1 MVVRRPHTPR
11 VPDPDLVAHVV
22 ATTSLTPGE
31 AARVVDDV
39 VAFHAQSVESVVRAR
54 HAHLKTYGTKN
65 PEIFARIAG
74 ELRERVVAAPE
85 LSERQLRRIVY
96 G

>member
-1 MVVRRPHTPR
+1 M
-11 VPDPDLVAHVV
+11 PDPALVAHVV

-31 AARVVDDV
+31 AVRVIEDV
-39 VAFHAQSVESVVRAR
+39 IAFHDQTVEEWVRAR
-54 HAHLKTYGTKN
+54 HAHLKTYGAKN
-65 PEIFARIAG
+65 PEIFARIAE
-74 ELRERVVAAPE
+74 ELGERVVAAPA

>member
-1 MVVRRPHTPR
+1 MS
-11 VPDPDLVAHVV
+11 HVV

-31 AARVVDDV
+31 ATRVIEDV
-39 VAFHAQSVESVVRAR
+39 IAFHAQSVEEYVRAR
-54 HAHLKTYGTKN
+54 HAHLKTYGARN
-65 PEIFARIAG
+65 PEIFAAIAE
-74 ELRERVVAAPE
+74 ELRTRVVAAPR